1 MLYTS
6 ANSKIMVKV
15 SGVTIDNQ
23 TWDKFSGAGHTSETS
38 VYNPGGMVSSVAVQG
53 VTKRS
58 PATLERAWDDTLIG
72 SYLDLDRA
80 LNQPVSITV
89 TPLKNRTTSGPAKRT
104 FTGIL
109 KEVTPPGSDS
119 TSSTIEML
127 SITVE
132 LNEPVSG

>member
-6 ANSKIMVKV
+6 ANSKILVTV
-15 SGVTIDNQ
+15 QGVTIDNQ

-38 VYNPGGMVSSVAVQG
+38 VYNPGALANAVAVQG

-72 SYLDLDRA
+72 ALLNLDGS
-80 LNQPVSITV
+80 LNQPVSISV
-89 TPLKNRTTSGPAKRT
+89 TPLKNRTTNAAAKRS

-109 KEVTPPGSDS
+109 KEVNPPDSDS
-119 TSSTIEML
+119 TASTVQML
-127 SITVE
+127 SLIVE
-132 LNEPVSG
+132 LNEPISG